1 MLCMDE
7 IAVEDV
13 SRYIFSKSLVVRTLV
28 KSKTQVKRESSFS
41 CASSRCFTH
50 RVNENKYIL
59 LKSVLSSLQKLTAD
73 NEDTLYVY
81 IDVNAY
87 VPPPLLNN
95 LLSLLRTKASS
106 RKWDSFIYTAKT
118 VTVSSLNKKAPYTS
132 VSEESIQQAQHQLDI
147 LVFRRSFL
155 ELLLESLPDSTI
167 VFNMEEAVM
176 SVASARHVNVVD
188 VTPLCTVKIEYHNS

>member
-7 IAVEDV
+7 IAIEDV

-41 CASSRCFTH
+41 CASSHCFTH

-132 VSEESIQQAQHQLDI
+132 VSEESMQQAQHQLDI
-147 LVFRRSFL
+147 LVFRRSIL
-155 ELLLESLPDSTI
+155 ELLLESLPDSAI

-176 SVASARHVNVVD
+176 SVASAHHVNVVD
-188 VTPLCTVKIEYHNS
+188 VTPLCTVQIEYHNS